1 MKRGCRRSRHVP
13 RYDNPPTGTTQRAD
27 GHNPNLVPMK
37 VFLVAIHPYPSPQAV
52 PLANAL
58 LMGFLAADEGLSAR
72 VEVELCDFFADV
84 DAAGCAAALLA
95 ANPDVVGFSTYLWNR
110 ESCQKIAA
118 ALRRQKPDLV
128 LFAGGPEPTADPERM
143 LIEGAFDFLVLGEG
157 ELTFV
162 EVMGRLCAGKTVAGV
177 AGVACRTEQTVVTS
191 YRKPVECLDMIPSPY
206 LAGLLPT
213 SRYPGVLWQLSRG
226 CDFACSFC
234 YDQKGVQGVR
244 RFSLERLT
252 GELDWF
258 VRNRVT
264 QVFVLDST
272 FNRDMKRA
280 KEILRLIGKV
290 APHIHF
296 HFEVRSEFIDP
307 EMARQFAQINCSLQI
322 GLQSADPRVLQGVRR
337 IFNPD
342 DFVAKAG
349 QLNQAGAI
357 FGFDLIYGLPG
368 DSLQGF
374 EKSLDFAL
382 ALYPNHLDI
391 FPLAVL
397 PGTDLAGRAD
407 QLGLDSLSD
416 PPYTLRSTPTF
427 SAADMGAAARLALAC
442 DIFYSRGKA
451 VAWFNSV
458 LAPLHS
464 TPAAFL
470 EGFGRWLAER
480 HAGTVAEADFSDE
493 QIWQMQRD
501 YLAQLATG
509 RRFKKLLPAALDQ
522 VDYHYHFAAALM
534 ASQPELPTDR
544 ELERADLLAARF
556 SRAPGAR
563 LAIFNYEIVDLLEA
577 GEVDLREFTSCFAL
591 SGSWAVIYPRGG
603 EVFTESLIEPYFR
616 LLERLDGRTPT
627 GKIAADLGVP
637 AAEAASFMEFAAAE
651 GIVLWP
657 GA

>member
-1 MKRGCRRSRHVP
+1 MAR
-13 RYDNPPTGTTQRAD
+13 
-27 GHNPNLVPMK
+27 
-37 VFLVAIHPYPSPQAV
+37 
-52 PLANAL
+52 
-58 LMGFLAADEGLSAR
+58 LS
-72 VEVELCDFFADV
+72 
-84 DAAGCAAALLA
+84 
-95 ANPDVVGFSTYLWNR
+95 
-110 ESCQKIAA
+110 
-118 ALRRQKPDLV
+118 
-128 LFAGGPEPTADPERM
+128 
-143 LIEGAFDFLVLGEG
+143 
-157 ELTFV
+157 
-162 EVMGRLCAGKTVAGV
+162 AGKTVTGV
-177 AGVACRTEQTVVTS
+177 AGVACRSDQRVVTS
-191 YRKPVECLDMIPSPY
+191 YRQPVECLDLIPSPY
-206 LAGLLPT
+206 LAGLLPS
-213 SRYPGVLWQLSRG
+213 SRYRGVLWQLSRG

-234 YDQKGVQGVR
+234 FDQKGVQGVR
-244 RFSLERLT
+244 RFSLERLA

-258 VRNRVT
+258 IRNRVT

-280 KEILRLIGKV
+280 KEILRLIAKV

-307 EMARQFAQINCSLQI
+307 EMARQFAHVNCSLQI
-322 GLQSADPRVLQGVRR
+322 GLQSADPQVHQGVRR

-368 DSLQGF
+368 DTLRGF

-407 QLGLDSLSD
+407 ELGLDRLPG
-416 PPYTLRSTPTF
+416 PPYTLRGTSTF

-470 EGFGRWLAER
+470 KGFGCWLAER
-480 HAGTVAEADFSDE
+480 HAGMVTEADFSDE

-501 YLAQLATG
+501 YLIQLATG
-509 RRFKKLLPAALDQ
+509 RRFKKLLPAVLDQ

-534 ASQPELPTDR
+534 APQPELPTDR
-544 ELERADLLAARF
+544 EIERTDLLAAGF

-563 LAIFNYEIVDLLEA
+563 FATFNYEIVDLLEA
-577 GEVDLREFTSCFAL
+577 GEVDLREFTRCFTL

-616 LLERLDGRTPT
+616 LLERLDGRTPA
-627 GKIAADLGVP
+627 GEIAADLGIP

-651 GIVLWP
+651 GIVEWP
-657 GA
+657 GRTGS